1 MLVIMK
7 NRLTDIEKQIKEKL
21 ELRNKIINNELRPL
35 DVDIATEL
43 EPLELE
49 LKPLKIELEPLE
61 VELKPLEVDL
71 EEDLFKD
78 LDFKGFEDINLEP
91 FEVDTDDFKGFEDL
105 DTDISNLF
113 EDLNLDNNVFSSSK
127 PLLIKSKMLSKE

>member
-1 MLVIMK
+1 MK

-113 EDLNLDNNVFSSSK
+113 EDLNLE
-127 PLLIKSKMLSKE
+127 PLEDLFNEIKY